1 MEAKLVQIGE
11 VVVVN
16 INGRLDIDKTS
27 PFKEACFKNLL
38 DKKVV
43 FNLQQ
48 LNFVGSTGIQNFF
61 QALKEIHS
69 KNKYG
74 LRIAGMTADF
84 HRLWAVNQSAEL
96 TIYDNMSLALQ
107 SFIESAVAEATAAPA
122 VQAATDTTNTD
133 DQTPESDPS
142 VRTS

>member
-1 MEAKLVQIGE
+1 MEAKLAQVGE
-11 VVVVN
+11 VVVVT
-16 INGRLDIDKTS
+16 INGRLDIDKTH

-61 QALKEIHS
+61 QAIQEINS

-74 LRIAGMTADF
+74 LRIAGMTPDF
-84 HRLWAVNQSAEL
+84 LRLWSVRSSQDLAIYESTNIAV
-96 TIYDNMSLALQ
+96 Q
-107 SFIESAVAEATAAPA
+107 SFSESFVPPTVTVAALEIPEAEAVET
-122 VQAATDTTNTD
+122 QG
-133 DQTPESDPS
+133 DQDPS
-142 VRTS
+142 ERIS

>member
-1 MEAKLVQIGE
+1 MEAKLVQVGE
-11 VVVVN
+11 VVVVH

-48 LNFVGSTGIQNFF
+48 LSFVGSTGIQNFF
-61 QALKEIHS
+61 QAIREIHA

-74 LRIAGMTADF
+74 VRIAGMTADF
-84 HRLWAVNQSAEL
+84 HRLWAVAQTEL
-96 TIYDNMSLALQ
+96 TIYENTRIALQ
-107 SFIESAVAEATAAPA
+107 SFFEPTITQEITESTGTQPL
-122 VQAATDTTNTD
+122 
-133 DQTPESDPS
+133 DPS
-142 VRTS
+142 KADRAS

>member
-1 MEAKLVQIGE
+1 MEAKLAQIGE
-11 VVVVN
+11 IVVVS
-16 INGRLDIDKTS
+16 INGRLDIDKTN

-69 KNKYG
+69 KNKFG

-84 HRLWAVNQSAEL
+84 YRLWAMNQANEL
-96 TIYDNMSLALQ
+96 TVYENMSLALQ
-107 SFIESAVAEATAAPA
+107 SFIEKTE
-122 VQAATDTTNTD
+122 TTP
-133 DQTPESDPS
+133 DQVPVDDPS